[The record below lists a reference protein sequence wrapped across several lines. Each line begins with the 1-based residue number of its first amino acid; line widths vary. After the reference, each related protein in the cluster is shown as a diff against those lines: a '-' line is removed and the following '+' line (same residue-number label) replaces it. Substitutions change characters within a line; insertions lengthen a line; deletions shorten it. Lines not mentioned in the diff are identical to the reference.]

1 MITKGTIVKNFLE
14 ENPAYSIMF
23 IGQVVD
29 VEESRIS
36 LSPCVMGYK
45 LAHQDNYTMR
55 LISDPVV
62 EDIGQ
67 DGLEPVGVDE
77 YDAYLRMLGK
87 TPITIPTFRDILV
100 GELVSNTA
108 QEQTPAEEESE

>member
-1 MITKGTIVKNFLE
+1 MIVKGTIVKNFLE

-23 IGQVVD
+23 IGQVVEVD
-29 VEESRIS
+29 DGKIS

-45 LAHQDNYTMR
+45 LKHQDSYTMR
-55 LISDPVV
+55 LISDSVR

-87 TPITIPTFRDILV
+87 TPITITAFRDNLIK
-100 GELVSNTA
+100 ELVSNT
-108 QEQTPAEEESE
+108 QEEQLAEEESD